1 LKVEDDPYVS
11 AEPLPNVRLAW
22 TPNEALTVWG
32 AVSKAVRSPT
42 PFDRDVVEKL
52 GPTAPPQLIGDANF
66 EHEKLTA
73 YEAGARLN
81 PSPAATFSLSA
92 FYNDYD
98 QLRTI
103 ELSPGRTLP
112 LLWGNLLEGATYG
125 IEAWGEVRVRSW
137 WRVSGG
143 FSTLHEDL
151 KFKTGATGIGGLRQN
166 GEDPKIQAM
175 LKSSLD
181 LGENFTLDG
190 DLRYVGAL
198 PDGLAPAYTELN
210 GRLGWNLT
218 DRLQISLSG
227 RNLLH
232 ARHVEYPGGAAI
244 QRTVSADLQW
254 RF

>member
-1 LKVEDDPYVS
+1 
-11 AEPLPNVRLAW
+11 
-22 TPNEALTVWG
+22 
-32 AVSKAVRSPT
+32 
-42 PFDRDVVEKL
+42 
-52 GPTAPPQLIGDANF
+52 
-66 EHEKLTA
+66 
-73 YEAGARLN
+73 
-81 PSPAATFSLSA
+81 
-92 FYNDYD
+92 
-98 QLRTI
+98 
-103 ELSPGRTLP
+103 
-112 LLWGNLLEGATYG
+112 
-125 IEAWGEVRVRSW
+125 
-137 WRVSGG
+137 
-143 FSTLHEDL
+143 
-151 KFKTGATGIGGLRQN
+151 
-166 GEDPKIQAM
+166 M
-175 LKSSLD
+175 LKSYLD